1 MIGEKVS
8 HYRIEDK
15 LGGGGMGVV
24 YRATDLKLGRVV
36 ALKFLP
42 PELSNDAE
50 RKERFIIEAKAAS
63 ALDHPNIGTIY
74 EVDETKDGR
83 LFIAMAY
90 YKGETLKKKIFDG
103 PIPLDEAVNITRQI
117 ARGLAKV
124 HAEDIIHRDIKPANV
139 IVTEDDLAKIL
150 DFGLAKLVTMTSL
163 TGSGS
168 AMGTPAYMSPEQTR
182 GHAIDGRT
190 DLWSL
195 GVLLFEMVTG
205 ELPFKGGHPQAVIL
219 SILNNEPPWE
229 VLQRKAPSLEPIVRR
244 ALEKDPEKRY
254 RGAGELLADLESQGS
269 VDLSDSDVT
278 RVRGAAGTLPSRQ
291 KKRKLGLFAAGLFGL
306 ILAAS
311 LFTWRASERRARE
324 AIAGLAP
331 EIEAGDL
338 DAVHETLL
346 ATGVDVSSSR
356 LDDLAPSFAGRLAVT
371 TEPHGVSVEAYRVE
385 LREDFVP
392 SDARSL
398 GTTPLPSRRLVAGEY
413 LLRLTG
419 PGLASAELLVEL
431 DVGEE
436 LTIERELIASD
447 DVPEGMVFVAKGTA
461 SVPSMLDESVTVPS
475 FFIDRTEVTNAQ
487 FLEFVA
493 AGGYRD
499 ADLWPDTLIVDA
511 ESISW
516 TEAMSRFVDRI
527 GIPGPRRWSGG
538 TYPESRADHPVVGVS
553 WYEASAYATWRE
565 KELPS
570 WDQWWRAALGAT
582 GEVFPWGMD
591 GRNIDLRSNFGLVG
605 TRPVGSYPLGISPL
619 GGHDF
624 AGNVREWIRA
634 PSTDAKR
641 RVVGGSWLDP
651 SYMFEPTHAESFDP
665 AYANEAIGFRCTKP
679 VEE

>member
-1 MIGEKVS
+1 MLGEKVS

-63 ALDHPNIGTIY
+63 VLDHPNIGTIY

-90 YKGETLKKKIFDG
+90 YKGETLKKKILCG

-117 ARGLAKV
+117 ARGLEKV
-124 HAEDIIHRDIKPANV
+124 HAEDIVHRDIKPANV
-139 IVTEDDLAKIL
+139 ILTEDDLAKIL
-150 DFGLAKLVTMTSL
+150 DFGLAKLVTMTSI
-163 TGSGS
+163 TGSGA

-182 GHAIDGRT
+182 GSDVDART

-219 SILNNEPPWE
+219 AILNNEPPWE
-229 VLQRKAPSLEPIVRR
+229 ELRRKAPSLEPVVRR
-244 ALEKDPEKRY
+244 ALEKDPVKRY
-254 RGAGELLADLESQGS
+254 QSAGELLADLESPGG

-278 RVRGAAGTLPSRQ
+278 QVRGAANTLASPR

-306 ILAAS
+306 VLAVF
-311 LFTWRASERRARE
+311 LFAWGASERRMRE
-324 AIAGLAP
+324 AIESLTP
-331 EIEAGDL
+331 EIEAGNL

-346 ATGVDVSSSR
+346 IAGVDLNSSR
-356 LDDLAPSFAGRLAVT
+356 LDDLAPSFAGRLVVT
-371 TEPHGVSVEAYRVE
+371 TEPRGVSVEAYRGE

-392 SDARSL
+392 SDALLL

-413 LLRLTG
+413 LLQLTG

-436 LTIERELIASD
+436 LTIERKLIASD
-447 DVPEGMVFVAKGTA
+447 DVPEGMVFVVEGTA
-461 SVPSMLDESVTVPS
+461 SILGNMDGGVTVPS

-493 AGGYRD
+493 AGGYRN
-499 ADLWPDTLIVDA
+499 ADLWPEPLIVDG
-511 ESISW
+511 EPISW
-516 TEAMSRFVDRI
+516 TEAMSRFVDRTS
-527 GIPGPRRWSGG
+527 IPGPRRWSGG

-553 WYEASAYATWRE
+553 WYEASAYAKWRE

-570 WDQWWRAALGAT
+570 WDQWWRAALGAR

-591 GRNIDLRSNFGLVG
+591 VRYIDLRSNFGLVG
-605 TRPVGSYPLGISPL
+605 TRPVGSYPLGISPF

-624 AGNVREWIRA
+624 AGNVREWLRA
-634 PSTDAKR
+634 PSSEGKR

-679 VEE
+679 GEE

>member
-24 YRATDLKLGRVV
+24 YRATDLKLDRVV

-90 YKGETLKKKIFDG
+90 YKGETLKKKFSQG
-103 PIPLDEAVNITRQI
+103 PIPLDEAVNITQQI
-117 ARGLAKV
+117 ARGLEKV

-139 IVTEDDLAKIL
+139 IVTEDGLAKIL
-150 DFGLAKLVTMTSL
+150 DFGLAKLVTVTSI
-163 TGSGS
+163 TGSGT

-182 GHAIDGRT
+182 GSDVDART

-229 VLQRKAPSLEPIVRR
+229 ELGRKAPSLEPIVRR
-244 ALEKDPEKRY
+244 ALKKDPAKRY
-254 RGAGELLADLESQGS
+254 QSAGELLADLGS
-269 VDLSDSDVT
+269 PSRVDEIDSDIT
-278 RVRGAAGTLPSRQ
+278 QARVVAKMSPSGR
-291 KKRKLGLFAAGLFGL
+291 KRRKLGLFAAGLLGL
-306 ILAAS
+306 VLAVG
-311 LFTWRASERRARE
+311 LFVWRASERRTRE
-324 AIAGLAP
+324 AIETLTP
-331 EIEAGDL
+331 EIEAGNL
-338 DAVHETLL
+338 DAVHETLR
-346 ATGVDVSSSR
+346 ATGVDLNSSR

-371 TEPHGVSVEAYRVE
+371 TEPRGVSVEAYRVE
-385 LREDFVP
+385 LQEDFVP
-392 SDARSL
+392 SEALLL
-398 GTTPLPSRRLVAGEY
+398 GTTPLPFHRLVAGEY
-413 LLRLTG
+413 LLRLTRA
-419 PGLASAELLVEL
+419 GLAPAELLVEL
-431 DVGEE
+431 DAGEE
-436 LTIERELIASD
+436 LTIARELIASER
-447 DVPEGMVFVAKGTA
+447 VPEGMVFVVEGTA
-461 SVPSMLDESVTVPS
+461 SMPSMLDESVNVPA

-499 ADLWPDTLIVDA
+499 ADLWAGTLILDGASV
-511 ESISW
+511 SW
-516 TEAMSRFVDRI
+516 SEAMGRFVDRTS
-527 GIPGPRRWSGG
+527 IPGPRGWSGG
-538 TYPESRADHPVVGVS
+538 TYPESRADHPVAGVS
-553 WYEASAYATWRE
+553 WYEASAYAKWQE
-565 KELPS
+565 KDLPS

-591 GRNIDLRSNFGLVG
+591 VRSIDLRSNFGLVG
-605 TRPVGSYPLGISPL
+605 TRPVGGYQLGISPF

-624 AGNVREWIRA
+624 AGNVREWLRA
-634 PSTDAKR
+634 PSSDEKR

-651 SYMFEPTHAESFDP
+651 SYMFEPSHAESFEP
-665 AYANEAIGFRCTKP
+665 AYANEAIGFRCTKL